1 MASCDARVIRA
12 ELAQASGLDD
22 PKDVRCYHCARWGY
36 NCGKVMDSMGQSRCT
51 IRKGEDAKTASYQF
65 CRKFNYVGNGK

>member
-12 ELAQASGLDD
+12 ELAQANGFDD
-22 PKDVRCYHCARWGY
+22 PKDVRCYHCKKWGY

-51 IRKGEDAKTASYQF
+51 IRKGKDTKTASYQF
-65 CRKFNYVGNGK
+65 CRKFDYVGNGK